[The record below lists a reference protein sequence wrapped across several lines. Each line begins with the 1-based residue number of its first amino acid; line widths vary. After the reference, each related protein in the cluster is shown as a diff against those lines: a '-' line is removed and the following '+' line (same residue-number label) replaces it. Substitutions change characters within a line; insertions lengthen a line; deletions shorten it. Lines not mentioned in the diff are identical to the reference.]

1 MTGADFLWANR
12 LAFELVRTVSKSF
25 LVHLANHTKNAL
37 ILFGLALWEVV
48 EVGGFC

>member
-12 LAFELVRTVSKSF
+12 LALELVRTVSKSF
-25 LVHLANHTKNAL
+25 LVHLANHAENAL
-37 ILFGLALWEVV
+37 ILLGLALRQVV